1 MMAMNVEVR
10 IAAISYEK
18 RLIRYLKEFQI
29 DRSAN
34 RNEVSCCFFMPHS
47 STTLAFLVR
56 SKGYQGSEKK
66 FQFTLQSPSA
76 GTVTKEFTISEN
88 NNDIGHLIAPNASQ
102 TGLPSTD
109 VDAKFLD
116 SLEDE
121 DVIIITLQDGNNG
134 PNLIRFKFKARMM
147 TGKEEI
153 IFPSD
158 APIRFAPQTLMDRT
172 SKKTKRKKEK
182 KTVSSDCHGKTK
194 RVSMSITL
202 DKYLLTFFSTA

>member
-1 MMAMNVEVR
+1 MMAMNIEVR

-34 RNEVSCCFFMPHS
+34 RNEISCCFFLPLS
-47 STTLAFLVR
+47 STLAFLVR
-56 SKGYQGSEKK
+56 SKSYQGSEKK

-76 GTVTKEFTISEN
+76 GTVTKEFTISEIN
-88 NNDIGHLIAPNASQ
+88 NEIGHLIAPNANQ

-116 SLEDE
+116 SLGDE
-121 DVIIITLQDGNNG
+121 DIIIITLQDGNNG
-134 PNLIRFKFKARMM
+134 PNLIRFKFKARKM

-158 APIRFAPQTLMDRT
+158 APIRFAPQILMDRT
-172 SKKTKRKKEK
+172 SKKIKRKKEK
-182 KTVSSDCHGKTK
+182 KTVSSDCHGKGK
-194 RVSMSITL
+194 RVSRSITL
-202 DKYLLTFFSTA
+202 DECLLTFFSTA